1 MWNLETVLFYRKE
14 LKMIT
19 LQTQKM
25 NPISFESRHK
35 KSDNKEIKSDST
47 IIRFDDRDIVSKDKN
62 KEIINILIGI
72 IIKNFQNILE

>member
-1 MWNLETVLFYRKE
+1 MVV
-14 LKMIT
+14 
-19 LQTQKM
+19 
-25 NPISFESRHK
+25 
-35 KSDNKEIKSDST
+35 KEIKSDST